1 MPELVNS
8 APMDLKEY
16 LIPQAG
22 KDWRTLL
29 SGWLPVL
36 PPSFTLWMVNRFG
49 DLFVVLDDETVHML
63 DVGVGSFKRLAD
75 SRSHFASLIGAGD
88 NANHWLMIPL
98 VDACVA
104 GGLTLGPNQ
113 CYGYD
118 IPPVLGGRYHLD
130 NVSVTDIA
138 VHYSFLAD
146 IYRQTR
152 HLPEGTPVTG
162 VVFDRG
168 KRSK

>member
-1 MPELVNS
+1 
-8 APMDLKEY
+8 MDLKDY

-22 KDWRTLL
+22 KDWRALL
-29 SGWLPVL
+29 SGWLEVL

-49 DLFVVLDDETVHML
+49 DLFVVLDDGSVCML
-63 DVGVGSFKRLAD
+63 DVGVGSFKRLAN
-75 SRSHFASLIGAGD
+75 SRSHFASLIDVGD

-98 VDACVA
+98 VKACVA
-104 GGLTLGPNQ
+104 AGLTLGPNQ

-118 IPPVLGGRYHLD
+118 IPPVLGGQYQPG

-138 VHYSFLAD
+138 GHYAFLAD

-152 HLPEGTPVTG
+152 NLPEGTPVTG

-168 KRSK
+168 KRPKPG